1 MYTSDIEEVFK
12 NSSVIIVLQIYLDN
26 ILKYFQIKW
35 CDSSNFLQNIIG
47 GWGEEKW
54 SIDKIR
60 LAMSWVMILF

>member
-35 CDSSNFLQNIIG
+35 CDSSNFLQNILAG
-47 GWGEEKW
+47 GGGE
-54 SIDKIR
+54 R
-60 LAMSWVMILF
+60 NGA

>member
-1 MYTSDIEEVFK
+1 MYTSDIEKVFK

-35 CDSSNFLQNIIG
+35 CDSSNFLQNIPGLGKRNG
-47 GWGEEKW
+47 G
-54 SIDKIR
+54 IDKIR